1 MFNYVTP
8 LVRTLHWLLIS
19 FRREARVFAE
29 VLFDLAHV
37 SQVPS
42 ISAPLSFFSYQPSLQ
57 IFPSRRSFWSQVYS
71 CLRAFALVVATAC
84 YNLPFEICSP
94 GFLNFLN
101 FL

>member
-42 ISAPLSFFSYQPSLQ
+42 ISAPLSFFSY
-57 IFPSRRSFWSQVYS
+57 
-71 CLRAFALVVATAC
+71 
-84 YNLPFEICSP
+84 
-94 GFLNFLN
+94 
-101 FL
+101 